1 MTKRS
6 PFASLKPSP
15 ARCRMLASCIAIP
28 RRWRRWLSRGLR
40 PWDAAFLDIEMPEM
54 RGIDL
59 AAELLKLDPG
69 VRIFFCDRLRQLRA
83 GRVRRQRPGLP
94 AETLQSGKCLPMSL
108 TRAKRMQAI
117 PRKAVYIQTIPSF
130 DVYVDGALFPITSPK
145 PKELLALLV
154 DRAGG
159 TVSSGFAI
167 AMLWE
172 DKPDD
177 EKTKALYRM
186 TLKRLRE
193 ILAAGGIDFILSAEG
208 TAKHVRPDTY
218 TCDYMQFLH
227 GDRETVAKY
236 NGEYMSE
243 YSWAR
248 GNKRAAIQPEG
259 EPGAP
264 LNRAWR
270 RALWHDCEGFHENT
284 YPGFGDRT
292 GGWPKRRACN
302 SGAVD
307 RLGTARRGRLYADDA
322 KWQHAWH
329 RWGRACWNTGRES
342 VLRALL
348 DEARLMDASNRP
360 LRQGDGMPQRYLFT
374 DGQAL
379 SRLESY
385 ALTQKE
391 ISVAGH
397 GLRRPRGAALS
408 GDAPVRCS
416 PSSNPST
423 PVSKPT
429 QKIFGSCAGC
439 KRAMWPR

>member
-1 MTKRS
+1 MKVLYVDDEALAVRKFEAIASTLPDVAELHCYTS
-6 PFASLKPSP
+6 PLEALAFARLSP
-15 ARCRMLASCIAIP
+15 V
-28 RRWRRWLSRGLR
+28 
-40 PWDAAFLDIEMPEM
+40 DAAFLDIEMPEM

-69 VRIFFCDRLRQLRA
+69 VRIFFVTAYDSYALDAFGVSALGYLLKPYNQEMLA
-83 GRVRRQRPGLP
+83 HELD
-94 AETLQSGKCLPMSL
+94 K
-108 TRAKRMQAI
+108 AKRMQAI

-208 TAKHVRPDTY
+208 TAKHVRPDTF

-243 YSWAR
+243 YSWAEET
-248 GNKRAAIQPEG
+248 N
-259 EPGAP
+259 
-264 LNRAWR
+264 
-270 RALWHDCEGFHENT
+270 
-284 YPGFGDRT
+284 
-292 GGWPKRRACN
+292 
-302 SGAVD
+302 
-307 RLGTARRGRLYADDA
+307 
-322 KWQHAWH
+322 
-329 RWGRACWNTGRES
+329 
-342 VLRALL
+342 
-348 DEARLMDASNRP
+348 ARLSN
-360 LRQGDGMPQRYLFT
+360 LKE
-374 DGQAL
+374 
-379 SRLESY
+379 SRE
-385 ALTQKE
+385 
-391 ISVAGH
+391 
-397 GLRRPRGAALS
+397 RR
-408 GDAPVRCS
+408 
-416 PSSNPST
+416 
-423 PVSKPT
+423 
-429 QKIFGSCAGC
+429 
-439 KRAMWPR
+439 